1 MKTKFYVLS
10 AFTTMLALVACQ
22 REPQAP
28 VNPTYNPDDNTVLA
42 NLILNVSSAS
52 ASGSQTKQTGEAV
65 QAGGL
70 KFRGMQDVHLLTYS
84 VKDKGPD
91 GQPFLFNVGDYKA
104 TKDFDLGDMMLEG
117 DATTTSGLRVLQLAL
132 PLETNTVLVYGRA
145 TRTGKD
151 TDEKLGHVDAAG
163 SATNVTLENVTF
175 SLKDRMNGKNEE
187 FTLFGDLMGRILTG
201 IMNTGLEVHT
211 AERGYKINPGA
222 PVVDGRYHFWW
233 PDDAV
238 GRALPQKDGEGN
250 YLPDGSPYEDQTTG
264 IDYVFHIGSKT
275 WREFG
280 DEYGAGTKLS
290 PLAEVMGEAYHNI
303 MTIQKKDMDPDPDVE
318 AYITELRSASSGSV
332 LRLTEDLFGIL
343 SRAAVAIPMSAEEKI
358 AQLMAIEVIERA
370 SKFYVAEKTTDTSVD
385 PPLVTYTGKVYYQP
399 FETIMAG
406 VDALIPERSR
416 DTYTSGTADL
426 GRGVVLNAKIDGT
439 FLYRES
445 TDPAAGG
452 KAQVGFPQN
461 LGLPLGA
468 ALMTFVNPH
477 DQSEFAPDY
486 NVVTY
491 LNEVPAYGVGGGT
504 FPITNY
510 RYPAELMYYTNS
522 NIRTSDALKT
532 NKDFPAAT
540 NLWWNDT
547 YWNKWTGGNTIQSS
561 TQSVGVAK
569 TINYGTALLAV
580 KVGYSAPT
588 IFDNMK
594 NIPGHSAQEN
604 NSFKVNENS
613 NLFEVTGIM
622 IGGVCDQVGWDF
634 LPKTSDFTKMI
645 YDDLSFDGDE
655 DTPGAVAIPKYTAT
669 DAERYTKDIYTLTF
683 DNYDKSKDP
692 DKQNTVYIALEL
704 KNKTGQDLGGELN
717 IIRRD
722 GTFYLVGALDPKDE
736 AAVKKF
742 KDESGIINLSRP
754 DFNYPPFDDKG
765 NTINAPRIFMQD
777 YVTTVKM
784 NFTPTSLASAYVTM
798 PDLRAGQ
805 VSLGLSVDV
814 SWESGYDF
822 EIDLGKTTN

>member
-1 MKTKFYVLS
+1 M
-10 AFTTMLALVACQ
+10 MLALAACQ

-28 VNPTYNPDDNTVLA
+28 VNPTYNADENTVIA

-52 ASGSQTKQTGEAV
+52 GSETKQTATAV

-70 KFRGMQDVHLLTYS
+70 NFRGMQDVHLLTYHINE
-84 VKDKGPD
+84 VGPE
-91 GQPFLFNVGDYKA
+91 GQPFLYKVGSYKA

-117 DATTTSGLRVLQLAL
+117 DASTTSGLRVLQLAL

-151 TDEKLGHVDAAG
+151 TDEKLGHVDAEG
-163 SATNVTLENVTF
+163 VATTQSLDNLTF
-175 SLKDRMNGKNEE
+175 SLKNRMNGKSDD
-187 FTLFGDLMGRILTG
+187 FALFGDLMGRILTG
-201 IMNTGLEVHT
+201 IMNTGLEVQT
-211 AERGYKINPGA
+211 AARGYKVDPTA
-222 PVVDGRYHFWW
+222 VPVDGRYHFWW

-238 GRALPQKDGEGN
+238 GKELSQKDGEGN
-250 YLPDGSPYEDQTTG
+250 YLPDGTPHVDESTG
-264 IDYVFHIGSKT
+264 IEYVFHIGSKT
-275 WREFG
+275 WRQFG
-280 DEYGAGTKLS
+280 DDYGEGKKMSA
-290 PLAEVMGEAYHNI
+290 LAEVMGEAYHNI
-303 MTIQKKDMDPDPDVE
+303 MTIQSKDTDPDPEVD
-318 AYITELRSASSGSV
+318 AIITELRSASSGSV

-358 AQLMAIEVIERA
+358 AQMMAEEVIDRA
-370 SKFYVAEKTTDTSVD
+370 SKFYVAEKTTDNSGETPVE
-385 PPLVTYTGKVYYQP
+385 TYTGKIYYQP
-399 FETIMAG
+399 FTTIMAG
-406 VDALIPERSR
+406 VDALIPERSSN
-416 DTYTSGTADL
+416 TYTSGTADL
-426 GRGVVLNAKIDGT
+426 GRGVVLNAIIDDS
-439 FLYRES
+439 FFYRES
-445 TDPAAGG
+445 KDPVVAGG

-468 ALMTFVNPH
+468 ALMKFVNPH
-477 DQSEFAPDY
+477 DDNPQAPDY

-491 LNEVPAYGVGGGT
+491 LTEVPAYGVGGGS

-532 NKDFPAAT
+532 NRDFPTAT
-540 NLWWNDT
+540 NLWWSAT
-547 YWNKWTGGNTIQSS
+547 YWTGWTGGNTIQST

-588 IFDNMK
+588 IYDNMK
-594 NIPGHSAQEN
+594 YIPGHSAQEN

-622 IGGVCDQVGWDF
+622 IGGVCDEVGWDF
-634 LPKTSDFTKMI
+634 LPKNTEFNKMI
-645 YDDLSFDGDE
+645 YDDLSYDGDSE
-655 DTPGAVAIPKYTAT
+655 TPGAVAIPRYTESAT
-669 DAERYTKDIYTLTF
+669 DRYTKDLYTLTF
-683 DNYDKSKDP
+683 DNYDKSKAS
-692 DKQNTVYIALEL
+692 DKQAKVYIALEL

-717 IIRRD
+717 IIRKD
-722 GTFYLVGALDPKDE
+722 GTFYLVGELDPTAE
-736 AAVKKF
+736 AAVAKF
-742 KDESGIINLSRP
+742 KDASGKINLSRN
-754 DFNYPPFDDKG
+754 DFNYPPFDDNG
-765 NTINAPRIFMQD
+765 NTIHAPRIFMQD

-814 SWESGYDF
+814 KWESGYEFD
-822 EIDLGKTTN
+822 INLGGGTNTTN